1 MKMTHKSS
9 LDNLIAS
16 ATTTRNNV
24 KGVQKET
31 LDLNQLEKNT
41 WCRIEKQST
50 SKQKDSNSCLMN
62 RVPLKAK

>member
-9 LDNLIAS
+9 LDDLIAS

-31 LDLNQLEKNT
+31 LDFNQLEKIHAAELKN
-41 WCRIEKQST
+41 
-50 SKQKDSNSCLMN
+50 NPHLN
-62 RVPLKAK
+62 RKTMTLI